1 MEPEHKEQIE
11 EIMAQM
17 ECEKDFACHKCG
29 FEKICKAG
37 DWGLP
42 DYVECMEE
50 EQTMCQFK
58 VPFGD
63 GVFCRC
69 PLRVYVAKNLKK

>member
-1 MEPEHKEQIE
+1 MEPEQKKRIE

-17 ECEKDFACHKCG
+17 ECEKDFQCYRSG

-37 DWGLP
+37 YWGQP

-50 EQTMCQFK
+50 KRTMCQFK

-69 PLRVYVAKNLKK
+69 PLRVYVAKELKV